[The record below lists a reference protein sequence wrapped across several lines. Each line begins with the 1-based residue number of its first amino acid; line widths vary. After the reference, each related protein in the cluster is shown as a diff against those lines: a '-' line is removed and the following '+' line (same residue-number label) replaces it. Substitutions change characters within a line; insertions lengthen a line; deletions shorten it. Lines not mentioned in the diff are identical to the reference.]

1 MSAEG
6 QSINELRECVGGIG
20 TGGGGG
26 MVEVKKKGTRR
37 VECSGRLTR
46 TLPKGIFTPPGTG
59 AVAPG
64 FAREVLILG
73 KYFSRS
79 QAGPG

>member
-1 MSAEG
+1 
-6 QSINELRECVGGIG
+6 
-20 TGGGGG
+20 

-59 AVAPG
+59 AVEPG
-64 FAREVLILG
+64 FAREV
-73 KYFSRS
+73 S
-79 QAGPG
+79 